1 MKRLTDHLIV
11 ISFDCLSSLDMSMLE
26 QMPNFRKLMEGS
38 AICREVETIYPSVT
52 YSCHTSIITGN
63 YPVRHQITTNTMLQ
77 PGKVSP
83 DWYWQRRHVKGTT
96 LYDEAKKA
104 GLTTAALLWPV
115 TAKAKIDFH
124 IPEIFANRSW
134 HSQVAVSLVNGSLLY
149 TLDMNRRFGHLRKGI
164 EQPWLDDFVTAS
176 AVHTIKT
183 KRPNLMLIHLVDLD
197 SQRHAHGFASEE
209 AFEAIRRHDKRL
221 GDILGALEE
230 SGIADCSTVIALGDH
245 SSLNVSK
252 VININVLL
260 KENNLIQVNRKGKV
274 TSWKAFC
281 KSNDGSAYIYLKNE
295 DDRPTREK
303 VQALLHSLLTNPAN
317 GIDEVFPGDEAAKL
331 GANSEAA
338 FMLEAREGYY
348 FTEEI
353 HGDAVGEISSKDIT
367 SGKYTKAVHGYSP
380 QKPDYQTVFIAKGK
394 GILPDI
400 EIPTMRLVE
409 EGPTFAK
416 LLGLD
421 LGETDGRCL
430 QEILTK

>member
-1 MKRLTDHLIV
+1 
-11 ISFDCLSSLDMSMLE
+11 
-26 QMPNFRKLMEGS
+26 
-38 AICREVETIYPSVT
+38 
-52 YSCHTSIITGN
+52 
-63 YPVRHQITTNTMLQ
+63 MLQ

-83 DWYWQRRHVKGTT
+83 DWYWERRHIKGTT

-149 TLDMNRRFGHLRKGI
+149 TIDMNRRFGHLRKGI

-197 SQRHAHGFASEE
+197 FQRHAHGFASEE
-209 AFEAIRRHDKRL
+209 AHEAIRRHDKRL

-230 SGIADCSTVIALGDH
+230 SGIANRSTVITLGDH

-252 VININVLL
+252 VINLNVLL
-260 KENNLIQVNRKGKV
+260 KENELIKVDRKGKM

-281 KSNDGSAYIYLKNE
+281 KSNDGSAYIYLKDE

-303 VQALLHSLLTNPAN
+303 VQALLHSLLTNSAN
-317 GIDEVFPGDEAAKL
+317 GIDEVLSGDEAAKL
-331 GANSEAA
+331 GANTEAA

-348 FTEEI
+348 FTEVF
-353 HGDAVGEISSKDIT
+353 HGDAIVEISNEDIST
-367 SGKYTKAVHGYSP
+367 GKYTKAVHGYSP
-380 QKPDYQTVFIAKGK
+380 KKPDYQTVFIAKGN
-394 GILPDI
+394 GILPDM
-400 EIPTMRLVE
+400 EIPTMSLVD

-421 LGETDGRCL
+421 LGETDGRSL
-430 QEILTK
+430 QEILTE